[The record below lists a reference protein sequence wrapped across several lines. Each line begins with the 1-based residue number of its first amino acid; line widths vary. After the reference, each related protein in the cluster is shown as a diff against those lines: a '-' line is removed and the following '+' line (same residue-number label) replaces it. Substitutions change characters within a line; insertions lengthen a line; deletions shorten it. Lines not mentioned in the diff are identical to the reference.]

1 MNVIIVNDY
10 AYINGGASQIALHT
24 AKNLAYAGCDV
35 YLFSAV
41 GPVDE
46 SLKNIKRLNVICLH
60 QSDILSNPSRLQ
72 AIVQGLW
79 NKKASDAMYALLNSI
94 KNNETIVHIHT
105 LSKAISSS
113 IIPIIKK
120 FDIPILYHLHDY
132 GIACPNLGFYDYQK
146 NKICIYKALGRD
158 CLFCDCDRRSY
169 PQKIWRVLRQMTQKY
184 IGKMPRNIDGFIC
197 ISNFSYNILSKYLL
211 DKPVEFLPNNV
222 DVEDIGRVEAEDN
235 KYYVYIG
242 RLSQEKGSILLAEA
256 ANCLDVPSIFI
267 GDGEDRE
274 NIESHAKNAIFTG
287 WLSHEEMLPW
297 LKMARA
303 LVFPSL
309 WYETQGLTAIEAL
322 ARGIPVIVANNCA
335 ARDAVQNN
343 VSGRFFESGD
353 VESLKKVM
361 REFKDKEKVKKYSMN
376 AYNDYRK
383 KDNSD
388 ATYIKNLQEIYHK
401 YLQEKNRK

>member
-10 AYINGGASQIALHT
+10 AYVNGGASQIALHT
-24 AKNLAYAGCDV
+24 AKSLAYAGCDV

-146 NKICIYKALGRD
+146 IRFA
-158 CLFCDCDRRSY
+158 
-169 PQKIWRVLRQMTQKY
+169 Y
-184 IGKMPRNIDGFIC
+184 IKH
-197 ISNFSYNILSKYLL
+197 L
-211 DKPVEFLPNNV
+211 V
-222 DVEDIGRVEAEDN
+222 
-235 KYYVYIG
+235 
-242 RLSQEKGSILLAEA
+242 GSACFVI
-256 ANCLDVPSIFI
+256 
-267 GDGEDRE
+267 
-274 NIESHAKNAIFTG
+274 
-287 WLSHEEMLPW
+287 
-297 LKMARA
+297 
-303 LVFPSL
+303 
-309 WYETQGLTAIEAL
+309 AIEDPIHKKFGVSY
-322 ARGIPVIVANNCA
+322 AR
-335 ARDAVQNN
+335 
-343 VSGRFFESGD
+343 
-353 VESLKKVM
+353 
-361 REFKDKEKVKKYSMN
+361 
-376 AYNDYRK
+376 
-383 KDNSD
+383 
-388 ATYIKNLQEIYHK
+388 
-401 YLQEKNRK
+401 

>member
-10 AYINGGASQIALHT
+10 AYVNGGASQIALHT

-60 QSDILSNPSRLQ
+60 QSDILSNPSRFQ
-72 AIVQGLW
+72 AVVQGLW

-120 FDIPILYHLHDY
+120 FNVPILYHLHDY

-146 NKICIYKALGRD
+146 NRICTNKALGVR
-158 CLFCDCDRRSY
+158 CLFCDCDKRSY
-169 PQKIWRVLRQMTQKY
+169 PQKIWRVLRQVIQEY
-184 IGKMPRNIDGFIC
+184 IGKIPKNLDCCIC
-197 ISNFSYNILSKYLL
+197 ISNFSYNILSKYIV
-211 DKPVEFLPNNV
+211 DKPVEFLPNNIE
-222 DVEDIGRVEAEDN
+222 VEDIGRINAEDN
-235 KYYVYIG
+235 RYYVYVG
-242 RLSQEKGSILLAEA
+242 RLSQEKGSVLLAEA
-256 ANCLDVPSIFI
+256 SKCLDVPSVFI
-267 GDGEDRE
+267 GDGEDRK
-274 NIESHAKNAIFTG
+274 NIELHAKNAIFTG
-287 WLSHEEMLPW
+287 WLTHEEMIPW
-297 LKMARA
+297 LKKARA

-309 WYETQGLTAIEAL
+309 LYETQGLTVIEAL
-322 ARGIPVIVANNCA
+322 AHGIPVIVANNCA
-335 ARDAVQNN
+335 AKDAVQDNI
-343 VSGRFFESGD
+343 SGRFFESGD
-353 VESLKKVM
+353 LESLKKVM
-361 REFKDKEKVKKYSMN
+361 LEFKDNEKVKKYSIN
-376 AYNDYRK
+376 AYNGYKK

-388 ATYIKNLQEIYHK
+388 ATYIKKLQEIYYK
-401 YLQEKNRK
+401 YLQEKNGN